1 MSYTT
6 ELELSTDGPISWSDR
21 QLAEERDRN
30 DYRRDTL
37 ILKLDL
43 IKAYRERLN
52 FWIDLEDAE
61 RIAYWRDSLSFA
73 RRDWMRRNAS
83 RRANRSV

>member
-6 ELELSTDGPISWSDR
+6 ELELSTDGPISWRDR
-21 QLAEERDRN
+21 QLAAVRDYN
-30 DYRRDTL
+30 DNRIETL
-37 ILKLDL
+37 IWKLDF
-43 IKAYRERLN
+43 IKALRVRLGE
-52 FWIDLEDAE
+52 WISNGDDGK
-61 RIAYWRDSLSFA
+61 IAYWRDALSMA

>member
-6 ELELSTDGPISWSDR
+6 ELELSTDGPISWRDR
-21 QLAEERDRN
+21 QLAAERDHN
-30 DYRRDTL
+30 DDRRDTL

-43 IKAYRERLN
+43 IKAYRDRLN

-61 RIAYWRDSLSFA
+61 RIAYWRDSISVA
-73 RRDWMRRNAS
+73 RQDWMRRNAS
-83 RRANRSV
+83 RRMNRSA